1 MMTSSY
7 SASVCASESCRLTA
21 VFGDTAG
28 GCCRNDDVGE
38 ELDAQLV
45 ARTERMA
52 LTLKYADYRADALF
66 TDTDKLWLSVDYA
79 F

>member
-1 MMTSSY
+1 VLAFFHDFSSD
-7 SASVCASESCRLTA
+7 
-21 VFGDTAG
+21 FGGTHL
-28 GCCRNDDVGE
+28 GE

-45 ARTERMA
+45 ARTDRMA
-52 LTLKYADYRADALF
+52 LTLKYADYRADTLF